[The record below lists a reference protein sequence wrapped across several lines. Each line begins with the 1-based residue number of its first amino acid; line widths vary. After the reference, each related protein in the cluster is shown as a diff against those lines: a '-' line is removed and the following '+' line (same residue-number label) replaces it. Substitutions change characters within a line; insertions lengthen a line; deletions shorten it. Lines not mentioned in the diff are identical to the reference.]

1 MSFLVLACSVGLAA
15 GSFDYAGR
23 PTLEDL
29 KQFYEVDKDIYVL
42 QRSFS
47 LVGRD
52 NQEAKCIYNE
62 GISLQE
68 NTLILKEAY
77 LRGLTIYYYKV
88 EMNVTDGQGRD
99 QAPLMKA
106 KPEAD
111 LKISRTVGKI
121 QEDSTD
127 KQPTDSRQYV
137 FQYHDLDKHCAVVTF
152 NDGVTRCELLFW
164 GQNNRITQR
173 FENCQQE
180 YKSLCP
186 HGKAFTVYDSQCTDW
201 FRPKF
206 IQLPWSA
213 K

>member
-127 KQPTDSRQYV
+127 KR
-137 FQYHDLDKHCAVVTF
+137 
-152 NDGVTRCELLFW
+152 VTRCELLFW